1 MTLLKSVYC
10 VFGLQDKTKSL
21 AEEKGLCTARL
32 PIDKYME
39 LKDIS
44 PKKKKSGKHVFS
56 IVLSVNQGNT

>member
-1 MTLLKSVYC
+1 MTLFKVSIL
-10 VFGLQDKTKSL
+10 FGLQDKTKSL

-44 PKKKKSGKHVFS
+44 PKKKKSGKHAFS
-56 IVLSVNQGNT
+56 IVLSVNQGST

>member
-1 MTLLKSVYC
+1 M
-10 VFGLQDKTKSL
+10 FGLQDKTKSL

-44 PKKKKSGKHVFS
+44 PKKKKSGKHAFS
-56 IVLSVNQGNT
+56 IVLSVNQGNTYEF